1 MDKLLKEFKD
11 FVSRGNLI
19 EIAVGLVMALAFKA
33 VIDAFVD
40 GLLMPLVAAIFG
52 QPSFDGLTFT
62 INDAV
67 FFYGA
72 VITQIVTV
80 LLVAAALLFVVV
92 KPFNAWQARKASGE
106 EEEPAAPPE
115 DIALLR
121 EIRDTL
127 NR

>member
-1 MDKLLKEFKD
+1 VDKLLKEFKD

-19 EIAVGLVMALAFKA
+19 EIAVGLVLALAFKA
-33 VIDAFVD
+33 VIDALVD
-40 GLLMPLVAAIFG
+40 GLLMPLVAAVFG

-72 VITQIVTV
+72 VITQIVTF
-80 LLVAAALLFVVV
+80 LLVGAALFFVVV
-92 KPFNAWQARKASGE
+92 RPFNAWQARKASGE
-106 EEEPAAPPE
+106 EEAPAVPPE

-121 EIRDTL
+121 EIRDAL
-127 NR
+127 HR

>member
-1 MDKLLKEFKD
+1 MEKLLKEFKD

-33 VIDAFVD
+33 VIDAFVE
-40 GLLMPLVAAIFG
+40 GLMMPLVAAIFG

-72 VITQIVTV
+72 LITQIVTFG
-80 LLVAAALLFVVV
+80 LVAAALFFVVV
-92 KPFNAWQARKASGE
+92 RPFNAWQARKAAGQE
-106 EEEPAAPPE
+106 EEVSAPPE

-121 EIRDTL
+121 EIRDSL
-127 NR
+127 SR